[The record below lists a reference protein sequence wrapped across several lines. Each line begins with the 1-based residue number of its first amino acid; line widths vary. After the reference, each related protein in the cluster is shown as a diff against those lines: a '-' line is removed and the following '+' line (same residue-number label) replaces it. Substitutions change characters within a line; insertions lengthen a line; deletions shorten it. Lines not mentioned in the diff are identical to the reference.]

1 MSKIRYGSDV
11 FPANPGENVLDVLLR
26 NKMDVPYSCRKG
38 VCMSCISRLDEGRP
52 SPRSQENLKKSLVDQ
67 GYFLAC
73 KADVTGDMSIAA
85 PDDATLYSR
94 ARVKVLQKLSGDV
107 IRLVL
112 QPATPLYYHA
122 GQFLNLRRSDGLCR
136 SYSLASVPNLD
147 RYLEFHIK
155 RLPGGQM
162 SNWAFNEMKVGEN
175 VDIQGPNGAC
185 FYLPGKPEQNLLLI
199 GSGTGLAPLVAIARD
214 ALNDGHSGQVR
225 LYHGSREPAGLYHR
239 DSLFDLAQTYPNFS
253 YTGCL
258 SGENPPLGYAS
269 GRADDVA
276 LGENKDLKDWRVY
289 LCGNPPMVH
298 AAKKRAFL
306 AGADIEDIH
315 ADPFELKELRAEQR
329 SAERQ
334 KSVA

>member
-1 MSKIRYGSDV
+1 MTL
-11 FPANPGENVLDVLLR
+11 PAQEGVSII
-26 NKMDVPYSCRKG
+26 VPAYNYAEF
-38 VCMSCISRLDEGRP
+38 IE
-52 SPRSQENLKKSLVDQ
+52 Q
-67 GYFLAC
+67 A
-73 KADVTGDMSIAA
+73 
-85 PDDATLYSR
+85 
-94 ARVKVLQKLSGDV
+94 
-107 IRLVL
+107 
-112 QPATPLYYHA
+112 
-122 GQFLNLRRSDGLCR
+122 
-136 SYSLASVPNLD
+136 
-147 RYLEFHIK
+147 LE
-155 RLPGGQM
+155 
-162 SNWAFNEMKVGEN
+162 SA
-175 VDIQGPNGAC
+175 
-185 FYLPGKPEQNLLLI
+185 
-199 GSGTGLAPLVAIARD
+199 
-214 ALNDGHSGQVR
+214 
-225 LYHGSREPAGLYHR
+225 
-239 DSLFDLAQTYPNFS
+239 LAQTYPNFS